1 MNTEN
6 SIYINETLSI
16 PISELE
22 FQFSRSSGPGGQNV
36 NRTSTQVELYFDLL
50 HSPSFSSEQ
59 KQRVLEAL
67 RSHIDKDGILH
78 LTCQETRSQ
87 VRNRELVIA
96 RFSELLHQAL
106 RPRKKRKP
114 TRPTKAAK
122 EARLKEK
129 KQRKKTKEGRRK
141 TISDW

>member
-1 MNTEN
+1 MSTEN
-6 SIYINETLSI
+6 SIHINETLSI

-36 NRTSTQVELYFDLL
+36 NRTSTQVELYFDLV
-50 HSPSFSSEQ
+50 HSPRLSSEQ
-59 KQRVLEAL
+59 KQRVLEEL
-67 RSHIDKDGILH
+67 GSHIDKDGVLH
-78 LTCQETRSQ
+78 LTSQETRSQ

-114 TRPTKAAK
+114 TKPTKAAK
-122 EARLKEK
+122 EERLKEK
-129 KQRKKTKEGRRK
+129 KQRKQSKQGRRK
-141 TISDW
+141 VISDW

>member
-6 SIYINETLSI
+6 SIYINETLLI
-16 PISELE
+16 PVSELE

-36 NRTSTQVELYFDLL
+36 NRTSTQVELYFDVVQSSSL
-50 HSPSFSSEQ
+50 SSEQ

-67 RSHIDKDGILH
+67 RSHIDKDGVLH
-78 LTCQETRSQ
+78 LTSQETRSQ

-96 RFSELLHQAL
+96 RFTELLRQAL

-114 TRPTKAAK
+114 TKPTKAAK
-122 EARLKEK
+122 EERLKEK
-129 KQRKKTKEGRRK
+129 KQRKKTKQGRQK
-141 TISDW
+141 VISDW

>member
-6 SIYINETLSI
+6 SIHINETLSI
-16 PISELE
+16 SLSELE

-36 NRTSTQVELYFDLL
+36 NRTSTQVELYFDLV
-50 HSPSFSSEQ
+50 HSPSLSSAQ

-67 RSHIDKDGILH
+67 RSHIDKDGVLH
-78 LTCQETRSQ
+78 LTSQETRSQ

-96 RFSELLHQAL
+96 RFAELLRQAL

-114 TRPTKAAK
+114 TKPTKAAR
-122 EARLKEK
+122 EERLREK
-129 KQRKKTKEGRRK
+129 KQRKQTKERRRRA
-141 TISDW
+141 ISDW